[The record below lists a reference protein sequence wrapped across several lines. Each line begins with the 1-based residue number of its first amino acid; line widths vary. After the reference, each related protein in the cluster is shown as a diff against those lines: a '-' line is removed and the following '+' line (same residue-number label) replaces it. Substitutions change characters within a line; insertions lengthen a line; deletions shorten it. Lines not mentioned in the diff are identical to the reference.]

1 MSQLSVRTGA
11 ALAAHHAPRVVG
23 AIRLSRYHDSTT
35 SPEVQE
41 EMITL
46 AAHRIRGVLVG
57 WAKDIDVSALKTSP
71 WEREELLYWLERPDE
86 WDVLI
91 WQRMDRAV
99 RSMADMANLGRFAKQ
114 HGKRLIFAS
123 GPGGDMLE
131 LDFGSAMSEL
141 IMLILAFAAQL
152 EGQTIVERNQGA
164 AARLQ
169 SLGRWAGGPVPYGF
183 EPERKVFPD
192 GNEGWWLGEH
202 RETADIRR
210 AAVARAIAGKSFNEI
225 TDWLNSSDAVTPT
238 NHRARLAG
246 RSEDPESVWMPTT
259 VRSML
264 MSGLNR
270 GHLVTRDGTTV
281 RNSDGSP
288 VLQGVALIN
297 DETWRELQEALKSRA
312 VEALQAPRRRDAH
325 ELLGILVCHACGHN
339 MHTAYRTEHDGTR
352 SAVFRCNNPRHGK
365 ETPKPTVTR
374 ATTVEWVHSEFVR
387 RFGFMRRT
395 QIVRTP
401 GVDHRAEIAE
411 LEANLD
417 ELGARLPAMR
427 GAAADVV
434 MGQMNGIAG
443 RLEELKAAP
452 VEPPRMQ
459 EVELDTTWGDG
470 FRDAENDEERRQIM
484 LSMYVKVTVQPP
496 TGWRR
501 PVEERLT
508 FEIDRPDPE
517 ADALE
522 DILQQESI

>member
-1 MSQLSVRTGA
+1 MTQLTGRA
-11 ALAAHHAPRVVG
+11 GLLPRQAPRVVG

-46 AAHRIRGVLVG
+46 AAHRIGGVLVG

-86 WDVLI
+86 WDVMV

-99 RSMADMANLGRFAKQ
+99 RSMADMANLGRFAEK
-114 HGKRLIFAS
+114 HGKRLVFAS

-141 IMLILAFAAQL
+141 IMLMLAFAAQL

-183 EPERKVFPD
+183 QPERKTFPD

-202 RETADIRR
+202 KETADIRR
-210 AAVARAIAGKSFNEI
+210 AAIARAIAGQSFNEI
-225 TDWLNSSDAVTPT
+225 TDWLNSSGSVTPA
-238 NHRARLAG
+238 NHRGRLAG
-246 RSEDPESVWMPTT
+246 RDEDSESVWMATT

-264 MSGLNR
+264 LSALNR
-270 GHLVTRDGTTV
+270 GHLVTREGLTV
-281 RNSDGSP
+281 RNTDGSP

-297 DETWRELQEALKSRA
+297 DDTWRELQEALKSRA

-325 ELLGILVCHACGHN
+325 ELLGILTCHWCSSN
-339 MHTAYRTEHDGTR
+339 MHTGVRTDAAGVVTPQ
-352 SAVFRCNNPRHGK
+352 FRCNSARHGK
-365 ETPKPTVTR
+365 AAPKPTIAR
-374 ATTVEWVHSEFVR
+374 APTVAWVHAEFVS
-387 RFGFMRRT
+387 RFGRVRQT
-395 QIVRTP
+395 QVVRTP
-401 GVDHRAEIAE
+401 GVDHRPESEE
-411 LEANLD
+411 LEANLA
-417 ELGARLPAMR
+417 ELGARLPQMR

-434 MGQMNGIAG
+434 AGQMNGIAA
-443 RLEELKAAP
+443 RLEELRKVP
-452 VEPPRMQ
+452 FVPPKVQ
-459 EVELDTTWGDG
+459 EVQLDTTWGDA
-470 FRDAENDEERRQIM
+470 FTKADNEERRQMM
-484 LSMYVKVTVQPP
+484 LDLHVRVTVGPP

-501 PVEERLT
+501 PVDERLT

-517 ADALE
+517 QDAPD
-522 DILQQESI
+522 DIVFQESL

>member
-1 MSQLSVRTGA
+1 MTQLTGRTG
-11 ALAAHHAPRVVG
+11 LLPRQAPRVVG

-35 SPEVQE
+35 SPEVQD

-46 AAHRIRGVLVG
+46 AAHRIGGVLVG

-71 WEREELLYWLERPDE
+71 WEREELLHWLERPDE
-86 WDVLI
+86 WDVMV

-99 RSMADMANLGRFAKQ
+99 RSMADMANLGRFAKK
-114 HGKRLIFAS
+114 HGKRLVFAS

-183 EPERKVFPD
+183 QPERKTFPD

-202 RETADIRR
+202 KETADIRR
-210 AAVARAIAGKSFNEI
+210 AAIARAIAGQSFNEI
-225 TDWLNSSDAVTPT
+225 TDWLNSSGAVTPT

-246 RSEDPESVWMPTT
+246 RDEDPGNVWMATT

-264 MSGLNR
+264 MSALNR
-270 GHLVTRDGTTV
+270 GHLVTREGSTV
-281 RNSDGSP
+281 RNADGSP
-288 VLQGVALIN
+288 VLQGVALIS

-325 ELLGILVCHACGHN
+325 ELLGILVCHECGSN
-339 MHTAYRTEHDGTR
+339 LHTAYRTEHDGTR
-352 SAVFRCNNPRHGK
+352 AGIFRCNSARHDRGI
-365 ETPKPTVTR
+365 PKPTVTR
-374 ATTVEWVHSEFVR
+374 ATTTEWVHSEFVR
-387 RFGFMRRT
+387 RFGFMRQT

-401 GVDHRAEIAE
+401 GVDHRPEIAE
-411 LEANLD
+411 LESNLE
-417 ELGARLPAMR
+417 ELGNRLAQLR

-434 MGQMNGIAG
+434 VRQMNGIDA
-443 RLEELKAAP
+443 RLTELRSIP
-452 VEPPRMQ
+452 VEPPKVQ
-459 EVELDTTWGDG
+459 EVELDTTWGDA
-470 FRDAENDEERRQIM
+470 FREANDEERRQMM
-484 LSMYVKVTVQPP
+484 LALSVRVTVWPP

-501 PVEERLT
+501 PIEERLT
-508 FEIDRPDPE
+508 FEIARPDPE

-522 DILQQESI
+522 EARHQASL

>member
-1 MSQLSVRTGA
+1 MRRSGA
-11 ALAAHHAPRVVG
+11 TPQRPLRVVG
-23 AIRLSRYHDSTT
+23 SIRLSRYHDATT

-46 AAHRIRGVLVG
+46 AAHRVGGSLVG
-57 WAKDIDVSALKTSP
+57 WARDIDVSALKTSP
-71 WEREELLYWLERPDE
+71 WEREELSYWLQRPDD

-183 EPERKVFPD
+183 QPVRKIFPD

-202 RETADIRR
+202 PETADIRR
-210 AAVARAIAGKSFNEI
+210 AAIARTIALKSYSST
-225 TDWLNSSDAVTPT
+225 TDWLIASDYVTPA

-246 RSEDPESVWMPTT
+246 RDEDPESRWTTTT
-259 VRSML
+259 VRSMML
-264 MSGLNR
+264 SDLNR

-288 VLQGVALIN
+288 VIQGDALISDETSRQLREATKELAVEVLQG
-297 DETWRELQEALKSRA
+297 
-312 VEALQAPRRRDAH
+312 PRRRDAH
-325 ELLGILVCHACGHN
+325 ELLGVLVCHDCTSN
-339 MHTAYRTEHDGTR
+339 MHAGTR
-352 SAVFRCNNPRHGK
+352 TMPDETRAEVFRCNSDRHGK
-365 ETPKPTVTR
+365 GIPKPAVTK
-374 ATTVEWVHSEFVR
+374 ATTVAWVHSEFVD

-395 QIVRTP
+395 QVVRTA
-401 GVDHRAEIAE
+401 GVDHRQEIEE
-411 LEANLD
+411 LEENLH
-417 ELGARLPAMR
+417 ELNERFPRMR
-427 GAAADVV
+427 GAAADLVES
-434 MGQMNGIAG
+434 QMNGISD
-443 RLEELKAAP
+443 RLAQLQSIP
-452 VEPPRMQ
+452 VEPPKIQ
-459 EVELDTTWGDG
+459 VVELDTTWGDA
-470 FRDAENDEERRQIM
+470 FIAASDEGKRQIM
-484 LSMYVKVTVQPP
+484 LDMGVRVTVGPP

-501 PVEERLT
+501 PVDERLIMT
-508 FEIDRPDPE
+508 IDRPEPE

-522 DILQQESI
+522 EALHQATL

>member
-1 MSQLSVRTGA
+1 MTQLTRRSGGTPQH
-11 ALAAHHAPRVVG
+11 ALRVVG
-23 AIRLSRYHDSTT
+23 AIRLSRYHDATT

-46 AAHRIRGVLVG
+46 AANRIGGALVG

-71 WEREELLYWLERPDE
+71 WEREELSYWLERPDE

-114 HGKRLIFAS
+114 HGKRLVFAS

-183 EPERKVFPD
+183 APERKTFPD

-202 RETADIRR
+202 KETADIRR
-210 AAVARAIAGKSFNEI
+210 AAIARAIAGKSFSEI
-225 TDWLNSSDAVTPT
+225 TDWLNSSGAVTPT
-238 NHRARLAG
+238 NHRARLAE
-246 RSEDPESVWMPTT
+246 RDEDPSSLWMSTT

-264 MSGLNR
+264 MSALNR
-270 GHLVTRDGTTV
+270 GHLVTREGATV
-281 RNSDGSP
+281 RNADGSP

-297 DETWRELQEALKSRA
+297 DDTWYQLQEALKKRA

-325 ELLGILVCHACGHN
+325 ELLGILTCHWCSAN
-339 MHTAYRTEHDGTR
+339 MHTASRTEHDGTQT
-352 SAVFRCNNPRHGK
+352 AQFRCNSAHHGK
-365 ETPKPTVTR
+365 DAPKPTITR
-374 ATTVEWVHSEFVR
+374 ATTVAWVHAEFVR

-401 GVDHRAEIAE
+401 GVDHRPEIAE
-411 LEANLD
+411 LEANLE
-417 ELGARLPAMR
+417 ELGGRLPMMR

-434 MGQMNGIAG
+434 AGQMNGIAE
-443 RLEELKAAP
+443 RLETLRKAP
-452 VEPPRMQ
+452 FEPPRIQ
-459 EVELDTTWGDG
+459 EVQLDTTWGDA
-470 FRDAENDEERRQIM
+470 FNEASDEERRQIM
-484 LSMYVKVTVQPP
+484 LDMHIRVTVGPP

-508 FEIDRPDPE
+508 MEIDRPDPE
-517 ADALE
+517 ADELEEALHQAS
-522 DILQQESI
+522 L

>member
-1 MSQLSVRTGA
+1 MSQLSRRAGVVPRQ
-11 ALAAHHAPRVVG
+11 APRVVG

-46 AAHRIRGVLVG
+46 AANRLGGVLVG

-71 WEREELLYWLERPDE
+71 WEREELLYWLERPDA
-86 WDVLI
+86 WDVLV
-91 WQRMDRAV
+91 WQRLDRAV

-114 HGKRLIFAS
+114 HGKRLVFAS

-183 EPERKVFPD
+183 QPERKTFPD

-202 RETADIRR
+202 KETADIRR
-210 AAVARAIAGKSFNEI
+210 AAIARAIARNSYSAI
-225 TDWLNSSDAVTPT
+225 TEWLNESGAVTPT

-246 RSEDPESVWMPTT
+246 RPDDPESRWTSTT

-264 MSGLNR
+264 LSALNR
-270 GHLVTRDGTTV
+270 GHLVTREGTTV
-281 RNSDGSP
+281 RNTDGSP
-288 VLQGVALIN
+288 VLQGAALIS
-297 DETWRELQEALKSRA
+297 DDTSRQLKEAVQDMS

-325 ELLGILVCHACGHN
+325 ELLGVLVCYDCASN
-339 MHTAYRTEHDGTR
+339 MHMGSRTQHDGTR
-352 SAVFRCNNPRHGK
+352 SDTFRCNSDRHGRGI
-365 ETPKPTVTR
+365 PKPTVTK
-374 ATTVEWVHSEFVR
+374 AITVAWVHAEFVR

-395 QIVRTP
+395 QVIRTP

-411 LEANLD
+411 LEENLD
-417 ELGARLPAMR
+417 ELNTRLPRMR

-434 MGQMNGIAG
+434 ERQMNGIAD
-443 RLEELKAAP
+443 RLEELRRAP
-452 VEPPRMQ
+452 VEPPKLQ
-459 EVELDTTWGDG
+459 VVELDTTWGDA
-470 FRDAENDEERRQIM
+470 FVAASDEEKRQIM
-484 LSMYVKVTVQPP
+484 LDMHVRVTVGPP

-508 FEIDRPDPE
+508 FEIDRPEPE

-522 DILQQESI
+522 EALHQATL

>member
-1 MSQLSVRTGA
+1 MTQLTRRA
-11 ALAAHHAPRVVG
+11 ELLPRHAPRVVG

-46 AAHRIRGVLVG
+46 AAHRVGGVLVG

-71 WEREELLYWLERPDE
+71 WERDELLYWLERPDE

-114 HGKRLIFAS
+114 HGKRLVFAS

-183 EPERKVFPD
+183 KPERKVFPD

-202 RETADIRR
+202 AETADIRR
-210 AAVARAIAGKSFNEI
+210 SAIARVIAGTSFNEI
-225 TDWLNSSDAVTPT
+225 TDWLNTSGAITPT

-246 RSEDPESVWMPTT
+246 RDEDPGSVWMPTT

-264 MSGLNR
+264 MSALNR
-270 GHLVTRDGTTV
+270 GHLVTRDGSTV
-281 RNSDGSP
+281 RNADGSP
-288 VLQGVALIN
+288 VLQGVALVS
-297 DETWRELQEALKSRA
+297 DETWRELQAALANRA

-325 ELLGILVCHACGHN
+325 ELLGVLVCHSCESN

-352 SAVFRCNNPRHGK
+352 AAVFRCNSARHGRGI
-365 ETPKPTVTR
+365 PKPTVTR
-374 ATTVEWVHSEFVR
+374 ATTVAWVHAEFVR

-395 QIVRTP
+395 QAVRTP
-401 GVDHRAEIAE
+401 GVDHRPEIAE
-411 LEANLD
+411 LEENLE
-417 ELGARLPAMR
+417 ELGKRLGELR

-434 MGQMNGIAG
+434 TRQMLGISD
-443 RLEELKAAP
+443 RIEQLQIIP
-452 VEPPRMQ
+452 VEPPKVQ
-459 EVELDTTWGDG
+459 VVELDTTWGDG
-470 FRDAENDEERRQIM
+470 FLEAENDEERRQIM
-484 LSMYVKVTVQPP
+484 LSMNIRVIVGPP

-501 PVEERLT
+501 PVEERLS
-508 FEIDRPDPE
+508 FEIYRPAPDL
-517 ADALE
+517 DALE
-522 DILQQESI
+522 DVVYQESL

>member
-1 MSQLSVRTGA
+1 MTQLSRRTTP
-11 ALAAHHAPRVVG
+11 ALHHGLRVVG
-23 AIRLSRYHDSTT
+23 AIRLSRYNDAST

-46 AAHRIRGVLVG
+46 AANRIGGTPIG

-71 WEREELLYWLERPDE
+71 WEREQLLYWLERPEE
-86 WDVLI
+86 WDVMI

-114 HGKRLIFAS
+114 HGKRLVFAS

-183 EPERKVFPD
+183 QPIRKTFPD

-202 RETADIRR
+202 EETADIRR
-210 AAVARAIAGKSFNEI
+210 SAIGRAIAGKSYSAI
-225 TDWLNSSDAVTPT
+225 TEWLNTSGSVTPA
-238 NHRARLAG
+238 NHRARLAK
-246 RSEDPESVWMPTT
+246 RDEDPDSRWTTTT

-264 MSGLNR
+264 LSELNR
-270 GHLVTRDGTTV
+270 GHLVTREGTTV

-288 VLQGVALIN
+288 VVQGVALIT
-297 DETWRELQEALKSRA
+297 DETWRQLKAATEELA
-312 VEALQAPRRRDAH
+312 VAVLQGPRRRDAH
-325 ELLGILVCHACGHN
+325 ELLGVLVCHACEAN
-339 MHTAYRTEHDGTR
+339 LHTGTRTQPDGTR
-352 SAVFRCNNPRHGK
+352 SEIFRCNNERHAK
-365 ETPKPTVTR
+365 ATPKPAVTK
-374 ATTVEWVHSEFVR
+374 ATTLAWVHAEFVE
-387 RFGFMRRT
+387 RFGFIRRT

-401 GVDHRAEIAE
+401 GVDHRAEIEE
-411 LEANLD
+411 LSDNLK
-417 ELGARLPAMR
+417 ELGDRLPKMR

-434 MGQMNGIAG
+434 EGQMNGIAT
-443 RLEELKAAP
+443 RMAELQLVP
-452 VEPPRMQ
+452 VEPPKVV
-459 EVELDTTWGDG
+459 EVELDTTWGDAFVAAG
-470 FRDAENDEERRQIM
+470 VEGKRQIM
-484 LSMYVKVTVQPP
+484 LDMGVRVTVGPP

-501 PVEERLT
+501 PVDERLSMSI
-508 FEIDRPDPE
+508 ERDDPVR
-517 ADALE
+517 DML
-522 DILQQESI
+522 DDVVYQESH

>member
-1 MSQLSVRTGA
+1 MTQLTARAGLVPRQ
-11 ALAAHHAPRVVG
+11 APRVVG

-46 AAHRIRGVLVG
+46 AAHRIGGVLVG

-71 WEREELLYWLERPDE
+71 WEREELLYWLERPPE

-99 RSMADMANLGRFAKQ
+99 RSMADMADLGRFAKQ
-114 HGKRLIFAS
+114 HGKRLVFAS

-152 EGQTIVERNQGA
+152 EGQTIIERNQGA

-183 EPERKVFPD
+183 QPVRKMFPD

-202 RETADIRR
+202 PETADIRR
-210 AAVARAIAGKSFNEI
+210 AAIARTIARKSYAS
-225 TDWLNSSDAVTPT
+225 TTAWLNDSGAITPA

-246 RSEDPESVWMPTT
+246 RDEDPESRWTTTT
-259 VRSML
+259 VRSMVL
-264 MSGLNR
+264 SELNR
-270 GHLVTRDGTTV
+270 GHLVTREGTTV
-281 RNSDGSP
+281 RNADGSP
-288 VLQGVALIN
+288 VIQGDALIS
-297 DETWRELQEALKSRA
+297 DETSRELKQAAKDLA
-312 VEALQAPRRRDAH
+312 VSVLQAPRRRDAH
-325 ELLGILVCHACGHN
+325 ELLGVLECHDCESN
-339 MHTAYRTEHDGTR
+339 MHSGTRSMPDGTR
-352 SAVFRCNNPRHGK
+352 AEIFRCNSDRHGK
-365 ETPKPTVTR
+365 GTPKPAVSK
-374 ATTVEWVHSEFVR
+374 ATTIAWVHAEFVR
-387 RFGFMRRT
+387 RFGFMRQT
-395 QIVRTP
+395 QVVRTA
-401 GVDHRAEIAE
+401 GVDHRAEIEE
-411 LEANLD
+411 LTDNLR
-417 ELGARLPAMR
+417 ELGARLPSMR

-434 MGQMNGIAG
+434 ESQMNGIAA
-443 RLEELKAAP
+443 RLEELRERP
-452 VEPPRMQ
+452 VEPPRVQ
-459 EVELDTTWGDG
+459 EVELDTTWGDA
-470 FRDAENDEERRQIM
+470 FTAASDEGKRQIM
-484 LSMYVKVTVQPP
+484 LDMGVRVIVGPP

-508 FEIDRPDPE
+508 MDIRRSDPE

-522 DILQQESI
+522 EARHQAML

>member
-1 MSQLSVRTGA
+1 MSQLARRAGIAVA
-11 ALAAHHAPRVVG
+11 ARHAPRVVG
-23 AIRLSRYHDSTT
+23 AIRLSRYNDSST

-46 AAHRIRGVLVG
+46 AAHRIGGALVG

-114 HGKRLIFAS
+114 HGKRLVFAS

-183 EPERKVFPD
+183 QPVRKTFPD

-202 RETADIRR
+202 KETADIRR
-210 AAVARAIAGKSFNEI
+210 AAIARTIARKSYAS
-225 TDWLNSSDAVTPT
+225 TTAWLNDSGAVTPA

-246 RSEDPESVWMPTT
+246 RDEDPESRWTTTT

-264 MSGLNR
+264 LSELNR

-281 RNSDGSP
+281 RNTDGSP
-288 VLQGVALIN
+288 VIQGDALVS
-297 DETWRELQEALKSRA
+297 DETYRELKEATKDLA
-312 VEALQAPRRRDAH
+312 VSVLQAPRRKDAH
-325 ELLGILVCHACGHN
+325 ELLGILECHDCAAN
-339 MHTAYRTEHDGTR
+339 MHTGTRSMPDGTR
-352 SAVFRCNNPRHGK
+352 AEVFRCNSDRHSKG
-365 ETPKPTVTR
+365 TPKPTVTK
-374 ATTVEWVHSEFVR
+374 ATTLAWVHSEFIE
-387 RFGFMRRT
+387 RFGFMRQT
-395 QIVRTP
+395 QVVRTP

-411 LEANLD
+411 LNENLA
-417 ELGARLPAMR
+417 ELGARLPQMR

-434 MGQMNGIAG
+434 AGQMNGISE
-443 RLEELKAAP
+443 RLADLEQRP
-452 VEPPRMQ
+452 VEPPRVQ
-459 EVELDTTWGDG
+459 EIELDTTWGDA
-470 FRDAENDEERRQIM
+470 FTAASDEGKRQIM
-484 LSMYVKVTVQPP
+484 LDMGVRVVVGPP

-508 FEIDRPDPE
+508 MDINRSDPE

-522 DILQQESI
+522 DARQQAML

>member
-1 MSQLSVRTGA
+1 MSQLARRAGIAVA
-11 ALAAHHAPRVVG
+11 ARHAPRVVG
-23 AIRLSRYHDSTT
+23 AIRLSRYNDAST

-46 AAHRIRGVLVG
+46 AAHRIGGVLVG

-86 WDVLI
+86 WDVLV

-114 HGKRLIFAS
+114 HGKRLVFAS

-183 EPERKVFPD
+183 QPVRKTFPD

-202 RETADIRR
+202 KETADIRR
-210 AAVARAIAGKSFNEI
+210 AAIARAIARKSFNSI
-225 TDWLNSSDAVTPT
+225 TDWLIESEAVTPS

-246 RSEDPESVWMPTT
+246 RDEDPESRWMPTT

-264 MSGLNR
+264 MSALNR

-281 RNSDGSP
+281 RNPDGSP
-288 VLQGVALIN
+288 VVQGEALIS
-297 DETWRELQEALKSRA
+297 DETARELNEALKEMA
-312 VEALQAPRRRDAH
+312 VAALQAPRRRDAH
-325 ELLGILVCHACGHN
+325 ELLGVLVCHWCNSN
-339 MHTAYRTEHDGTR
+339 MHTGSRTEGDGTQTG
-352 SAVFRCNNPRHGK
+352 VFRCNSGRHGK
-365 ETPKPTVTR
+365 EAPKPTVTR
-374 ATTVEWVHSEFVR
+374 AITVAWVHAEFIR
-387 RFGFMRRT
+387 RFGFMRQT

-401 GVDHRAEIAE
+401 GVDHRPEIAE
-411 LEANLD
+411 LESNLE
-417 ELGARLPAMR
+417 ELGNRLAQLR

-434 MGQMNGIAG
+434 VRQMNGIDA
-443 RLEELKAAP
+443 RMTELRSVP
-452 VEPPRMQ
+452 VEPPKVQ
-459 EVELDTTWGDG
+459 EVELDTTWGDA
-470 FRDAENDEERRQIM
+470 FREASDEERRQMM
-484 LSMYVKVTVQPP
+484 LTLHVRVTVGPP

-501 PVEERLT
+501 PIEERLT
-508 FEIDRPDPE
+508 MEIDRPDPE

-522 DILQQESI
+522 DVAYQESL